1 MKLIPTPYNPWWAQ
15 RLFHRSRAPIR
26 TIVAARQIGKSHC
39 AAEEVVKIC
48 CARPGCESVLLVPTY
63 KSAEGTLRHLKR
75 ALVPLRGR
83 FVWREQRK
91 VFIFWNGHKLYV
103 RTEDGAKDGVPTRGL
118 TLDGVLW
125 VDEAAYIARKTWEA
139 ARLTQAAVK
148 DPLAILTSTP
158 RGKNWLYEEWHGKDG
173 ANTPGNY
180 KPGDMNESFRFR
192 TSDSP
197 FVNQE
202 FIADM
207 RLKLGAQKAMQ
218 ELDAEFLGDA
228 GSAFKKDAIDRMLSQ
243 ALVVRGEQRTLGIDL
258 AKEVDYTVI
267 TLMNE
272 LGEAWILARFKN
284 VDWPDVEKRILGV
297 QKAHNALIVLDVG
310 HGGGYGGAMKD
321 YLERTLGKNK
331 ILCVK
336 TGNLGVKAEVCETL
350 IKDVENQR
358 IVVDNT
364 RFKDSLRHEMVF
376 FESHREVVGGVE
388 RMRYHGPEG
397 RGDDDHDD
405 CVISL
410 ALANWGRI
418 HGWDGFKPADVDWS
432 QYLAQGQG
440 TSNNGNRG
448 YRFRLPGR

>member
-1 MKLIPTPYNPWWAQ
+1 MKLVPTPYNPWWAQ
-15 RLFHRSRAPIR
+15 RLFHRSTAPIR
-26 TIVAARQIGKSHC
+26 TIVAARQIGKTHA
-39 AAEEVVKIC
+39 AAEEVVRIC
-48 CARPGCESVLLVPTY
+48 CRRPGCESVLLMPTY
-63 KSAEGTLRHLKR
+63 KSSEGALRHLRR
-75 ALVPLRGR
+75 ALVSLAGR
-83 FVWREQRK
+83 VVWREQKK
-91 VFIFWNGHKLYV
+91 VFLFWNGHKLYV

-125 VDEAAYIARKTWEA
+125 VDEAAYVSRKTWDA

-158 RGKNWLYEEWHGKDG
+158 CGKNWLYEEWHAGI
-173 ANTPGNY
+173 PGTY

-197 FVNQE
+197 FVNQA
-202 FIADM
+202 FIEDM
-207 RLKLGAQKAMQ
+207 RIKLGTQKALQ
-218 ELDAEFLGDA
+218 ELDAQFLGDA
-228 GSAFKKDAIDRMLSQ
+228 GSAFKKDDIDYLLN
-243 ALVVRGEQRTLGIDL
+243 APLVIRGDQRTLGIDL

-284 VDWPDVEKRILGV
+284 VAWPDVEKRILSF
-297 QKAHNALIVLDVG
+297 QKTHDAIICLDLG

-321 YLERTLGKNK
+321 YLERKLGKGK
-331 ILCVK
+331 ILGIK
-336 TGNLGVKAEVCETL
+336 TGNLGVKAEICETL

-358 IVVDNT
+358 LAVDPA
-364 RFKDSLRHEMVF
+364 RFKDNLRHEMVF

-418 HGWDGFKPADVDWS
+418 HGWDGFKSAPVDLS
-432 QYLAQGQG
+432 QYLAP
-440 TSNNGNRG
+440 SNGGSHTNSG
-448 YRFRLPGR
+448 YTFRLPGR